1 MNPKVVSE
9 EPVSVYD
16 LRKYLKEIKKRDSE
30 LSLRS
35 GKTEEYVNNFAVLK
49 EKDAEELE
57 KEILKLEIPRMK
69 ENIVKKILDVLPAS
83 VEELKVVLSQYSI
96 TITKENY
103 EKIIEA
109 INKYKK
115 A

>member
-1 MNPKVVSE
+1 MNPKVISE
-9 EPVSVYD
+9 EPISIYD
-16 LRKYLKEIKKRDSE
+16 LKKFLKDIKKRDTE
-30 LSLRS
+30 LSLRA
-35 GKTEEYVNNFAVLK
+35 GKTEEYVNNVSVLK

-69 ENIVKKILDVLPAS
+69 EVIVKKILDVLPGS
-83 VEELKVVLSQYSI
+83 VEELKVILQGYSL
-96 TITKENY
+96 TISKENMD
-103 EKIIEA
+103 KIIEA